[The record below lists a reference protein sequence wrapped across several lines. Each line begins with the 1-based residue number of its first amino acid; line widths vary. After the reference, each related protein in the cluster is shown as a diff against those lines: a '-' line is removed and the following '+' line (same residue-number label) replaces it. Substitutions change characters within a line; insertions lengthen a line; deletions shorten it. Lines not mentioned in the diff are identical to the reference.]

1 MKPKTLILMV
11 VAVTCGLGASYMT
24 SRLLAGRTPGESEE
38 PVAILVAAKNLDQ
51 GLMIKNI
58 EESFVEKPFLAGT
71 EPKDA
76 ILKPEEL
83 KGKVLKRS
91 LRAGDFITAGDLL
104 SDKDGGIAA
113 MMAQGYRAL
122 GVRVNME
129 STAGGFASL
138 PLSRVDVISTIRR
151 GSDKDSF
158 SQVLLENVLVLAVDT
173 NLSRDAES
181 RAMPGNVVTLALK
194 PDDMLKITM
203 AREYGPLSLAL
214 RKFNDHTKSEVD
226 KVTGENII
234 SNTAPKSNLEDS
246 EWTKVTGQPPVASI
260 DVPPLPKT
268 TPKSADVAVA
278 PVEDPKHR
286 VHVLRILEGDQEKR
300 TEYFLDDKG
309 EVIPREV
316 TRTSVSISPPQPAP
330 AVTPPPAPP
339 QPAVPEADG
348 KF

>member
-24 SRLLAGRTPGESEE
+24 SRLLAQRTPAEVEDKI
-38 PVAILVAAKNLDQ
+38 VILVASKNLDQ
-51 GLMIKNI
+51 GLMIKNV
-58 EESFVEKPFLAGT
+58 EECFTEKPFLVGT

-83 KGKVLKRS
+83 KSKVLKRS

-113 MMAQGYRAL
+113 MMAQGYRAV
-122 GVRVNME
+122 GVRVNLE

-138 PLSRVDVISTIRR
+138 PLSRVDIISTIRR

-214 RKFNDHTKSEVD
+214 RKFNDHTKSDVA
-226 KVTGENII
+226 KRITGENII
-234 SNTAPKSNLEDS
+234 SNTGPDSDLEA
-246 EWTKVTGQPPVASI
+246 EWAKATGQPPVAAA

-268 TPKSADVAVA
+268 EPKAAEVAV
-278 PVEDPKHR
+278 EEPKHK

-300 TEYFLDDKG
+300 TEYFLDEKG
-309 EVIPREV
+309 EVVPREV
-316 TRTSVSISPPQPAP
+316 TRTSISVAPPRPAP
-330 AVTPPPAPP
+330 TVVAPTPPAAEVPAP
-339 QPAVPEADG
+339 EA